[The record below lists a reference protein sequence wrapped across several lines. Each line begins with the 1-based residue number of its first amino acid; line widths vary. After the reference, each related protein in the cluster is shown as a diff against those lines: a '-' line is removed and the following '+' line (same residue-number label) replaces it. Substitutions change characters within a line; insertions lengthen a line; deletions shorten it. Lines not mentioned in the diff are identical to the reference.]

1 MSAMSDKD
9 IGETRAA
16 EELEHELADELIE
29 IAEREKRVEK
39 LKMAIRTL
47 RPDFDFMD
55 VIRKPLS
62 ELTSPINGTEEK
74 PYRSEVEE
82 DPILQAKRQEEFNN

>member
-1 MSAMSDKD
+1 MSSMSNKN
-9 IGETRAA
+9 IEETRIA

-29 IAEREKRVEK
+29 IAEREKKVEK

-55 VIRKPLS
+55 VISKPLS
-62 ELTSPINGTEEK
+62 EQL
-74 PYRSEVEE
+74 
-82 DPILQAKRQEEFNN
+82 DPITLAQREKQES

>member
-1 MSAMSDKD
+1 MSAMSDKN
-9 IGETRAA
+9 IEETRAA

-55 VIRKPLS
+55 VISRPLS
-62 ELTSPINGTEEK
+62 EQL
-74 PYRSEVEE
+74 
-82 DPILQAKRQEEFNN
+82 DPITLAQREKQEG